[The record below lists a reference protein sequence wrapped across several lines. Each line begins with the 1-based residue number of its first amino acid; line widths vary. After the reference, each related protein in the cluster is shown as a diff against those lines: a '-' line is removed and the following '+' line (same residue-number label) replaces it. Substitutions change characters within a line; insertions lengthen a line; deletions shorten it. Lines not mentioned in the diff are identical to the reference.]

1 VITDRSTVALVL
13 MPTHHLQIGRFS
25 NLPSGDQDSGFGGGY
40 WVRTKRSHMRSV
52 IRPRIPITTLA
63 DGVTL

>member
-1 VITDRSTVALVL
+1 

-25 NLPSGDQDSGFGGGY
+25 NLPSDDQGSGFGCGNC
-40 WVRTKRSHMRSV
+40 VPTKRSHIRSV
-52 IRPRIPITTLA
+52 IRPRMPITTLA